1 MKYFVKFVV
10 ITFFLFFSTYALS
23 EDKIVFIDMKYVL
36 NNSKAGKNGQD
47 FLKKKLAKS
56 QKEFTN
62 TEKKLKKEEGDLLSK
77 KTVLS
82 KEEFSAKSDALRK
95 QVIEYQ
101 KQRKNS
107 FKKIAKLRT
116 EARQTLLGKLNPIL
130 EKYVEENNISA
141 VLDKKYI
148 IVGTSNNDIT
158 TLITEKLNKELPSL
172 NLK

>member
-1 MKYFVKFVV
+1 MKYFVKFIV
-10 ITFFLFFSTYALS
+10 ITFFLLFSTYALS

-36 NNSKAGKNGQD
+36 NNSKAGKSGQD

-56 QKEFTN
+56 QKEFAD
-62 TEKKLKKEEGDLLSK
+62 TEKKLKKEEGDLLAK

-82 KEEFSAKSDALRK
+82 KEEFSAKSDSLRK
-95 QVIEYQ
+95 KVVEYQ
-101 KQRKNS
+101 NQRKNS
-107 FKKIAKLRT
+107 FESIAKLRAK
-116 EARQTLLGKLNPIL
+116 ARQTLLGKLNPIL

-148 IVGTSNNDIT
+148 IVGTTNNDIT

-172 NLK
+172 KLK